1 MKRIAFILAF
11 AAVAL
16 TAVAGIKSTIKGNQK
31 VTTEERTVDN
41 FDAVS
46 VSSGIDLYLTQ
57 GNTNTLKLEA
67 DENLMKH
74 IKTEVKNGT
83 LKIYSDETLSDAK
96 SLKAHLTFK
105 ALEKISGSAG
115 ADVFTENTLKA
126 DEMKVNMSSGS
137 DLKMTLESSEANFNM
152 SSGSD
157 AIVKYIGENLTINAS
172 SGSDFEI
179 NADELDE
186 LVLDIS
192 SGSDVKLHGSAATL
206 KVNASSGSDL
216 DAFDFVAVNAIINA
230 SSACNA
236 KITMAGGNLTVNA
249 SSASSVRYKGKVKN
263 SRVNAS
269 SLASVKRQ

>member
-11 AAVAL
+11 AAIAL
-16 TAVAGIKSTIKGNQK
+16 TAVAGIKSSIKGNQK

-57 GNTNTLKLEA
+57 GNTNSLKLEA

-74 IKTEVKNGT
+74 IRTEVKDGT
-83 LKIYSDETLSDAK
+83 LKIYSKETLRDAK

-105 ALEKISGSAG
+105 ALKKISGSAG
-115 ADVFTENTLKA
+115 SDVFAENTLKA
-126 DEMKVNMSSGS
+126 DEMHVNMSSGS
-137 DLKMTLESSEANFNM
+137 DLKMTLESPEAKFNM

-157 AIVKYIGENLTINAS
+157 AIVKYEGKVLTINAS

-179 NADELDE
+179 DADELEE
-186 LVLDIS
+186 LDLDMS
-192 SGSDVKLHGSAATL
+192 SGSDVELHGSAASFKL
-206 KVNASSGSDL
+206 NASSGSDL
-216 DAFDFVAVNAIINA
+216 DAFDFVAVNAMINT
-230 SSACNA
+230 SSASDV

-269 SLASVKRQ
+269 SLASVKKQ